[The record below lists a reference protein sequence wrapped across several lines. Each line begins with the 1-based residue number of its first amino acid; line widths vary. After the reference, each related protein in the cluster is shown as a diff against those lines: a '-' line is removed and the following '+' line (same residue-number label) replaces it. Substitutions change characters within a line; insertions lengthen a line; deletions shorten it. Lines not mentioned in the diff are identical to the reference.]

1 MSEIKEFTEVQ
12 KNNAAIHIDTT
23 DLSLTHRKAFNI
35 LLWNAWDELDKNKV
49 HVMGV
54 WELMEMLGHHDIH
67 RLKIEL
73 EKMPTI
79 GVTWNLLRDD
89 GWPISSGACALLAG
103 FNMVGNNFRY
113 SFFEDF
119 RPLLKNPQLWT
130 KIKIEIA
137 NLFKSSYALALYENC
152 ARFAN
157 VGSTGFK
164 ELEEWKELIGIPDN
178 VYYKTFSRINEKII
192 KPAIK
197 EINKLS
203 DIKIAT
209 EYIKKG
215 RGGAVRKI
223 KFNIEKK
230 PNFRVERQLTIE
242 HYLNKEDVERQCA
255 AFAPNSK
262 PAKELQEKQ
271 LKPAYLIF
279 ESEPD
284 DYIKQDLAEKGF
296 EFWAKHQAWVNR
308 KTNPATPYRLA
319 QKYGAKASLGFPEK
333 TEKREES

>member
-1 MSEIKEFTEVQ
+1 MVNEIKEFTEVQ

-23 DLSLTHRKAFNI
+23 DLTLTHRKAFNI

-54 WELMEMLGHHDIH
+54 WELMDMLGHHDIH
-67 RLKIEL
+67 KLKIEL

-79 GVTWNLLRDD
+79 SVTWNILRDD
-89 GWPISSGACALLAG
+89 GWPISSGACSLLAG

-130 KIKIEIA
+130 KIKIEVA

-152 ARFAN
+152 ARF
-157 VGSTGFK
+157 VEVKSTGWK
-164 ELEEWKELIGIPDN
+164 ELEEWKNLVGIPDSQ
-178 VYYKTFSRINEKII
+178 YYKKFTNINKDIL

-203 DIKIAT
+203 DITISP
-209 EYIKKG
+209 EYVKKG

-230 PNFRVERQLTIE
+230 PNFRIERQLTFDK
-242 HYLNKEDVERQCA
+242 YLKKEDVEQQCA

-271 LKPAYLIF
+271 FKPAKLEF
-279 ESEPD
+279 ETEPD
-284 DYIKQDLAEKGF
+284 DYVKQKLKEEGF
-296 EFWAKHQAWVNR
+296 EFWAASEAWVNR
-308 KTNPATPYRLA
+308 KANPATPFRLA
-319 QKYGAKASLGFPEK
+319 QKYGAKASFGFPSEK
-333 TEKREES
+333 EKN